1 MAQEEWKVGGYQ
13 FGSKEDAEL
22 ARQEEKKIAYLEA
35 KMKYDR
41 PEAVLGIYNK
51 LVEQRVFRTPV
62 GFAYLQKLNTFISQ
76 NGMEEKALSIPL
88 FQVYNR
94 NLQDEIKPRLAE
106 RRVQPTQYS
115 LLKGK
120 LRMSVWLNILLIILV
135 IAMFIITL
143 KSDNPNILNYEHAL
157 QNKYASWEQELTN
170 REKVIREK
178 ERELNLQGQ

>member
-62 GFAYLQKLNTFISQ
+62 GFAYLQKLNWLDSQ
-76 NGMEEKALSIPL
+76 I
-88 FQVYNR
+88 
-94 NLQDEIKPRLAE
+94 
-106 RRVQPTQYS
+106 
-115 LLKGK
+115 
-120 LRMSVWLNILLIILV
+120 MSW
-135 IAMFIITL
+135 
-143 KSDNPNILNYEHAL
+143 
-157 QNKYASWEQELTN
+157 
-170 REKVIREK
+170 
-178 ERELNLQGQ
+178 